1 MAEKDSGKENLDIK
15 IGAKSD
21 QLVKCSGCQKEVS
34 TGQCYT
40 YKGKK
45 GESIFLCETCREAT
59 EKAFKAETENPNMM
73 MAAVMGGAAS
83 IVAGILWFL
92 LSVLTGYQIGYV
104 AIGVGFLIGY
114 AVIWGS
120 GKKRGASLQ
129 ILSSGITVL
138 TLLVSQYAIAIY
150 YLRKYLL
157 DHKADFPGYNGQLF
171 LVSPFDPDM
180 LRNMFSPM
188 GLVIWA
194 VGIYFAYS
202 LPKARTI

>member
-1 MAEKDSGKENLDIK
+1 M
-15 IGAKSD
+15 
-21 QLVKCSGCQKEVS
+21 
-34 TGQCYT
+34 
-40 YKGKK
+40 
-45 GESIFLCETCREAT
+45 
-59 EKAFKAETENPNMM
+59 
-73 MAAVMGGAAS
+73 
-83 IVAGILWFL
+83 
-92 LSVLTGYQIGYV
+92 